1 MGQGRQPD
9 LDCSASSFLESS
21 KFTLSIHLSSLKP
34 LFIFWLI
41 YIQQYIK
48 QNIVV
53 VKKGEYD
60 HNWISSL
67 WAYHWQTKQWTCR
80 RYKEERNIKYIC
92 KAPQSVTLIELVIN
106 PHSRWK
112 LMQCLDLLRDIATK
126 ESRLSPVR
134 IRLIFSSTPKREMEN
149 TSLTIP
155 GWGLGQLAFII
166 SGYYCLF
173 IAWQGVLA
181 LGSKSFD
188 TNKTFKRF
196 DTSMFINRQRST
208 YAT

>member
-1 MGQGRQPD
+1 MVGQGRQPD

-60 HNWISSL
+60 HNWITSL

-80 RYKEERNIKYIC
+80 KYKEERNIRYIC
-92 KAPQSVTLIELVIN
+92 KAPQSVTLTELVIN

-126 ESRLSPVR
+126 ESLLFCSLLDKECWPWAQKA
-134 IRLIFSSTPKREMEN
+134 LILIKPLRDLILPCSETDK
-149 TSLTIP
+149 
-155 GWGLGQLAFII
+155 
-166 SGYYCLF
+166 
-173 IAWQGVLA
+173 GVPLQHRV
-181 LGSKSFD
+181 SQWSE
-188 TNKTFKRF
+188 
-196 DTSMFINRQRST
+196 
-208 YAT
+208 